1 MLTLILPA
9 LLLTGL
15 QTTPDVNVARSAA
28 NLSPDCVRGSAYRL
42 PNDKHLPY
50 EGFYKFQEGPSS
62 QPLTL
67 YVGPIGCAAQLM
79 DRAKLKTVPVRA
91 VVILDGFWSQRR
103 KTNEVA
109 RTAPS

>member
-15 QTTPDVNVARSAA
+15 QTTPAVNVARSA
-28 NLSPDCVRGSAYRL
+28 NISPDCVRGSAFRL
-42 PNDKHLPY
+42 PNDKFLPY
-50 EGFYKFQEGPSS
+50 QGFYKFQEGPSS

-79 DRAKLKTVPVRA
+79 DRAKLKTVP
-91 VVILDGFWSQRR
+91 
-103 KTNEVA
+103 TNSPQLTKPLFRITPA
-109 RTAPS
+109 QP